1 MFKLLLGLL
10 GKGSGGKSVA
20 GNLAWDIR
28 EAIKGKE
35 LDPEKLIE
43 LQTKINAVEAQ
54 HRTLF
59 VAGWRPF
66 IGWICGVALA
76 YNFVIRDLFIWIT
89 KLYANAKP
97 HIQPT
102 KGRHPA
108 TNKVLCE
115 ASTILIFVCNSI
127 SFSGPNSLPFIASLI
142 SQAKPPATDFLPSPP
157 FKRPKINFH
166 IY

>member
-1 MFKLLLGLL
+1 MFKFLLGLL
-10 GKGSGGKSVA
+10 SKGSGNKSVA

-66 IGWICGVALA
+66 IGWVCGVALA
-76 YNFVIRDLFIWIT
+76 YNFVVRDLFIWIT
-89 KLYANAKP
+89 K
-97 HIQPT
+97 T
-102 KGRHPA
+102 
-108 TNKVLCE
+108 TE
-115 ASTILIFVCNSI
+115 A
-127 SFSGPNSLPFIASLI
+127 
-142 SQAKPPATDFLPSPP
+142 PPALQMDHLMTVLLGMLGLGGL
-157 FKRPKINFH
+157 RTYEKIKGKDK
-166 IY
+166 